1 LVDVPDRLCPH
12 CRVCVGYLEQE
23 EMTYD
28 YQGSLSQKLVD
39 ELLEV
44 VHRYDE
50 TIMVATAIGCLE
62 IAKAQVLLDHM
73 EVEDDDDL

>member
-1 LVDVPDRLCPH
+1 
-12 CRVCVGYLEQE
+12 VGVLEQK

-50 TIMVATAIGCLE
+50 TLMVATAIGCLE

>member
-1 LVDVPDRLCPH
+1 
-12 CRVCVGYLEQE
+12 
-23 EMTYD
+23 MTYD

-44 VHRYDE
+44 VHKYDE
-50 TIMVATAIGCLE
+50 TMVLPTAVGCLE

-73 EVEDDDDL
+73 EVEDGDDL